1 MGIIIPIMGMKSS
14 TTTSPPPSGVA
25 DALFGRVRQR
35 VLALLLGHPEQSFY
49 ANEIIRWVGSG
60 SGAVQRELARLSAAG
75 LITVTRIGRQRHYQ
89 ANPTSSIYPE
99 PRGIAVKTFGVSD
112 RLRQALS
119 RLEGQ
124 VRAAFVFGSVAK
136 GTDTAQSD
144 IDLMVVSD
152 HLSYAE
158 LFGAIEEAS
167 TELARPL
174 NPTIYTS
181 EEFAR
186 RLREKHPFLR
196 KVLDQRRVWIIGGD
210 DDLPT

>member
-89 ANPTSSIYPE
+89 ANATSSIYLFMNFNVSSSERVP
-99 PRGIAVKTFGVSD
+99 PAAPLPVTHSAPAALARCAVS
-112 RLRQALS
+112 S
-119 RLEGQ
+119 RDKPSQ
-124 VRAAFVFGSVAK
+124 TPAMKPAAKASPAP
-136 GTDTAQSD
+136 
-144 IDLMVVSD
+144 VVSTT
-152 HLSYAE
+152 
-158 LFGAIEEAS
+158 S
-167 TELARPL
+167 T
-174 NPTIYTS
+174 
-181 EEFAR
+181 
-186 RLREKHPFLR
+186 
-196 KVLDQRRVWIIGGD
+196 
-210 DDLPT
+210 